1 MNVQKTFGQNVPFKG
16 ENERWALPIISSNE
30 NDSIIVT
37 NLESYPLLHFWIPL
51 SKRISQQ
58 KGGRAW
64 KSQDDFGIKVS
75 RSEKADLFNGHLLQ
89 CYAII
94 IYVQLQV
101 NIPIQFHNSYKRIA
115 SVLSSKVLPRM
126 FRCFPAKIYTRGIPW
141 NPSWNPWSISG
152 TSHPSNYYFFHPRIS
167 RTIWQTQGM

>member
-1 MNVQKTFGQNVPFKG
+1 MSTTNRPKLIENSTQAAASLPLLHGAASGDSWNDLKIPKKSPSDEPENVQKNVPFKG
-16 ENERWALPIISSNE
+16 DNEKWALPIISSNE

-58 KGGRAW
+58 KGPPRGVRAW

-75 RSEKADLFNGHLLQ
+75 RSEKADLFNGHLQ

-115 SVLSSKVLPRM
+115 SVL
-126 FRCFPAKIYTRGIPW
+126 
-141 NPSWNPWSISG
+141 
-152 TSHPSNYYFFHPRIS
+152 
-167 RTIWQTQGM
+167 

>member
-1 MNVQKTFGQNVPFKG
+1 MISDRFCYSCPPPTDQKSLTLNPSSCIAAVVAWGCKWWQLKWPQNPPKSHPVMSPKMFRQNVPFKG
-16 ENERWALPIISSNE
+16 ENERWAHPIISSSE

-58 KGGRAW
+58 KGPPRGVRAW

-101 NIPIQFHNSYKRIA
+101 NIPVQFPNSYKRIA
-115 SVLSSKVLPRM
+115 SVL
-126 FRCFPAKIYTRGIPW
+126 
-141 NPSWNPWSISG
+141 
-152 TSHPSNYYFFHPRIS
+152 
-167 RTIWQTQGM
+167 